1 MSYCYVCVPEYD
13 CYLSKRPRMLWLVI
27 LSFSRFVEAKHEMQ
41 HAEVSVLAAGDNIY
55 LKPRRYC
62 DTGLIN
68 YCLLLREI
76 VHVWNMDRWVVE

>member
-1 MSYCYVCVPEYD
+1 
-13 CYLSKRPRMLWLVI
+13 
-27 LSFSRFVEAKHEMQ
+27 MQ

-76 VHVWNMDRWVVE
+76 VHVWNMDG